1 MARSAPFSSR
11 RTSVSRTVL
20 FWIVPT
26 LVLVFGALGL
36 FQYFALTRMAEAAY
50 HSQTSQLFNSVGRS
64 FQVIFDENL
73 AKMDAL
79 IGSPAIQK
87 VMTSTGGPVPVA
99 EASGVLEAALKST
112 PYCEG
117 VALNWLGD
125 PITVRTASGKIVT
138 VNRGST
144 IAHATEAVIGRD
156 FSDREY
162 SKKIAEGSLLWLASP
177 TISRVS
183 NKPNLALARAIQVN
197 GQTKGY
203 MMMSFA
209 LDFFTKTFVDDVT
222 LGSGYLSLVH
232 SSGVLM
238 AHPNKD
244 LILKKDLDPSEAN
257 LVHRVVAGEAEFTE
271 STGSVPWIYLAQK
284 WEYHGAEPW
293 YLTFSRPRSEVYV
306 DVVANAI
313 SMVVTL
319 VIVLLVLWLLV
330 MGLLNRA
337 VTQPVSRFSRRLAEI
352 AEGGG
357 DLTQTISVARR
368 NEIGAMADEFN
379 RFLEGLRVLVNGLK
393 RDMTQVAQVTVQLE
407 NNAAFLASAVV
418 ELASTTKSVAGHAKE
433 QNAQTQVATKNLTET
448 RDQSRVV
455 TGLVDG
461 MDASL
466 SQASSAIEEMA
477 ANIRSVAEQA
487 QKNDVAGEALTEAM
501 TRGSSV
507 VLELQDTIR
516 TNAEN
521 SQQIQESIQVIVSI
535 AAQTNLLAMNAAIE
549 AAHAGDAGRG
559 FAVVAEEIRKLAD
572 QSAVSAKEIQR
583 VVKQVAT
590 GFDAI
595 LKSSQATGHELET
608 LRTEVE
614 KVRNGSREIAQAM
627 AEQRDANDNILQT
640 TLKLTQVSNEV
651 KESIRVQNS
660 TTETA
665 TAGVKTV
672 ADLSLQV
679 AQATEEES
687 AALEQTAQRGEDL
700 QRLAAELNRITAQ
713 IQAAFESF
721 RTEAEAPVLN

>member
-1 MARSAPFSSR
+1 
-11 RTSVSRTVL
+11 
-20 FWIVPT
+20 
-26 LVLVFGALGL
+26 
-36 FQYFALTRMAEAAY
+36 
-50 HSQTSQLFNSVGRS
+50 
-64 FQVIFDENL
+64 
-73 AKMDAL
+73 
-79 IGSPAIQK
+79 
-87 VMTSTGGPVPVA
+87 
-99 EASGVLEAALKST
+99 
-112 PYCEG
+112 
-117 VALNWLGD
+117 
-125 PITVRTASGKIVT
+125 
-138 VNRGST
+138 
-144 IAHATEAVIGRD
+144 
-156 FSDREY
+156 
-162 SKKIAEGSLLWLASP
+162 
-177 TISRVS
+177 
-183 NKPNLALARAIQVN
+183 
-197 GQTKGY
+197 
-203 MMMSFA
+203 
-209 LDFFTKTFVDDVT
+209 
-222 LGSGYLSLVH
+222 
-232 SSGVLM
+232 
-238 AHPNKD
+238 
-244 LILKKDLDPSEAN
+244 
-257 LVHRVVAGEAEFTE
+257 
-271 STGSVPWIYLAQK
+271 
-284 WEYHGAEPW
+284 
-293 YLTFSRPRSEVYV
+293 
-306 DVVANAI
+306 
-313 SMVVTL
+313 
-319 VIVLLVLWLLV
+319 
-330 MGLLNRA
+330 
-337 VTQPVSRFSRRLAEI
+337 
-352 AEGGG
+352 
-357 DLTQTISVARR
+357 
-368 NEIGAMADEFN
+368 
-379 RFLEGLRVLVNGLK
+379 
-393 RDMTQVAQVTVQLE
+393 
-407 NNAAFLASAVV
+407 
-418 ELASTTKSVAGHAKE
+418 
-433 QNAQTQVATKNLTET
+433 
-448 RDQSRVV
+448 
-455 TGLVDG
+455 
-461 MDASL
+461 
-466 SQASSAIEEMA
+466 
-477 ANIRSVAEQA
+477 VAEQA